1 MPRLIP
7 DGPDI
12 PGELIQKQEA
22 GEMVFFC
29 GAGISVP
36 TGLPGFRELIQRLYA
51 SLNISPTSSEKK
63 VIGRE
68 EFAEALGLLERR
80 GH

>member
-1 MPRLIP
+1 MPKLIP

-22 GEMVFFC
+22 GEIVFFC

-36 TGLPGFRELIQRLYA
+36 TGLPSFPRLVKRLYA
-51 SLNISPTSSEKK
+51 SLNVSLTSSEERM
-63 VIGRE
+63 IERG
-68 EFAEALGLLERR
+68 EFRR
-80 GH
+80 SAGHT